1 MAEEKVSVIV
11 PVYNVEKYL
20 RRCLDSIINQTYQNL
35 EIILVDDG
43 SPDNCGAI
51 CDEYAAKDHRIQV
64 IHRENGGLSAARNSG
79 LDAATGDYVAFVDS
93 DDWLTGDFVEKLH
106 AHAEQNALVVA
117 NMVFWESDTRNW
129 TAMAQKESE
138 TIDSYEFWRR
148 TTGNE
153 CTPYIVSCSKLYPWK
168 FFVNLRFVEG
178 LFHEDEAI
186 LHHIIDQVS
195 HIHVIYEPLYYYRQ
209 NNTSIMGQGF
219 NPKRLDGFVAWAER
233 LSYFRKNNM
242 ISHEDAL
249 AKKYWER
256 YKDQIFSVDERDDPE
271 HHRARA
277 IQYYK
282 IAFPSLMRA
291 KSIKTSQKA
300 SIIAMRISPEFFQGM
315 WRMIG
320 AFSGH
325 KKWNINKRK

>member
-35 EIILVDDG
+35 EIILVDDE

-51 CDEYAAKDHRIQV
+51 CDEYATKDQRIQV
-64 IHRENGGLSAARNSG
+64 IHQKNGGLSAARNSG
-79 LDAATGDYVAFVDS
+79 LDKATGDYVVFVDS
-93 DDWLTGDFVEKLH
+93 DDWLAEEFVEKLH
-106 AHAEQNALVVA
+106 ANAEQNALVVA
-117 NMVFWESDTRNW
+117 NLIFWESDIKNW
-129 TAMAQKESE
+129 TAMAQRESE
-138 TIDSYEFWRR
+138 TIDSHEFWRR
-148 TTGNE
+148 TTENE
-153 CTPYIVSCSKLYPWK
+153 CTAYIVAWSKLYPRK
-168 FFVNLRFVEG
+168 IFDNLRFTEG

-186 LHHIIDQVS
+186 LHHVIDQVS
-195 HIHVIYEPLYYYRQ
+195 HVHVIYDPLYYYRQ
-209 NNTSIMGQGF
+209 NKTSIMGQGF

-242 ISHEDAL
+242 ISHENAL

-256 YKDQIFSVDERDDPE
+256 YKDQIFSVDEHKDPE

-300 SIIAMRISPEFFQGM
+300 SIIAMRISPEFFQRM
-315 WRMIG
+315 WRLIG
-320 AFSGH
+320 VFRRQ
-325 KKWNINKRK
+325 K